1 MNKEERNKAKE
12 SIKKL
17 IEETNKSISSLKDL
31 TKPISP
37 ENAIGRVSR
46 MDAIN
51 NKSVN
56 EAALRNAFNNLTL
69 LESALERIN
78 HEDFGICIRCKNKIP
93 IERILIMPQTSRCV
107 YCASR

>member
-37 ENAIGRVSR
+37 ENAIGQ
-46 MDAIN
+46 
-51 NKSVN
+51 
-56 EAALRNAFNNLTL
+56 
-69 LESALERIN
+69 SAEWT
-78 HEDFGICIRCKNKIP
+78 P
-93 IERILIMPQTSRCV
+93 LIIKV
-107 YCASR
+107 

>member
-1 MNKEERNKAKE
+1 MTEEQRIEAKR
-12 SIKKL
+12 SIE
-17 IEETNKSISSLKDL
+17 ISILATQADIASLKEL

-56 EAALRNAFNNLTL
+56 EAALRNAVNKLVL
-69 LESALERIN
+69 LESALQRVNNEN
-78 HEDFGICIRCKNKIP
+78 FGLCIRCNNPIP
-93 IERILIMPQTSRCV
+93 IQRILLMPQSNRCV
-107 YCASR
+107 HCASR

>member
-12 SIKKL
+12 SIKKS
-17 IEETNKSISSLKDL
+17 IQETQKGISNLKEL

-56 EAALRNAFNNLTL
+56 EAALRNAINKLAL
-69 LESALERIN
+69 LESALQRID
-78 HEDFGICIRCKNKIP
+78 HEDFGLCIQCKNQIP
-93 IERILIMPQTSRCV
+93 NQRILLMPQSNRCV
-107 YCASR
+107 RCASR